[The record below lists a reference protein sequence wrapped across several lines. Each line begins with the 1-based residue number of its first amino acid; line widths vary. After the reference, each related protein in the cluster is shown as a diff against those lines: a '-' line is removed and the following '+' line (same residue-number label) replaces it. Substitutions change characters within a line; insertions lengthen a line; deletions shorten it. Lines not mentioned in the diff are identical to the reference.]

1 MAVDRILN
9 GISYV
14 VRSEVA
20 TPPMVPKVEIIA
32 NPIGPQ
38 LQAPADAPMIEPTKL
53 PPIRFDLFCRVLIL
67 YTFIGITKPDR
78 KDTLRIRTNPINRSY
93 GT

>member
-1 MAVDRILN
+1 M
-9 GISYV
+9 

-20 TPPMVPKVEIIA
+20 TPPIVPNVEIIA
-32 NPIGPQ
+32 NPTGPQ
-38 LQAPADAPMIEPTKL
+38 LQAPADAPMIEPIKL
-53 PPIRFDLFCRVLIL
+53 PPIRFGLFCRVLIL

-78 KDTLRIRTNPINRSY
+78 KDTLKIKIKPINLSY